1 MLVLRYVGVK
11 VQKREAGHMVP
22 AGLSEEVSGKKLV
35 PFMAQLFRCEKEDCR
50 CFIFRL
56 SSQMVITLSL

>member
-35 PFMAQLFRCEKEDCR
+35 PFLAELSFVVKKRTAGVLYLDCLVR
-50 CFIFRL
+50 W
-56 SSQMVITLSL
+56 